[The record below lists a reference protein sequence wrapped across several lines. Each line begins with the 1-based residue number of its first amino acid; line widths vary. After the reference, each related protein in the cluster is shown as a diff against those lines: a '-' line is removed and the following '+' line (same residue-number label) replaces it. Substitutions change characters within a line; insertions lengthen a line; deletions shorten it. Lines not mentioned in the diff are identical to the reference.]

1 MIVLVFQPQHPCG
14 NTEKHLPFPGVAQ
27 ALVASQTKLIKI
39 QNEMNKPHRLL
50 LFCSYC
56 LLFFVRIVKMPD
68 SITFIL
74 GLSLSDR
81 IEWVCICSCFFEH
94 LPGEW
99 SSNTVFEIFTF
110 CVWERKMAAFSS
122 VLFLCHLAHPYVFGK
137 ISLCNPNY
145 CASLL
150 GINEKILVLCES
162 VLCCGGHDGHSFQN
176 PAHPLPGRNF
186 WALTL
191 KPELLLPWQF
201 FNPLGKLPFFKN

>member
-1 MIVLVFQPQHPCG
+1 M
-14 NTEKHLPFPGVAQ
+14 
-27 ALVASQTKLIKI
+27 ASQTKLIQI

-81 IEWVCICSCFFEH
+81 TEWVCICSCF
-94 LPGEW
+94 L
-99 SSNTVFEIFTF
+99 NTCRESGRLLRSLKSRI
-110 CVWERKMAAFSS
+110 CVWERETAAFSS
-122 VLFLCHLAHPYVFGK
+122 VLFLCHLAPRYVSGK
-137 ISLCNPNY
+137 ISLCNPNS

-162 VLCCGGHDGHSFQN
+162 VLCCGGRDGHGFQN
-176 PAHPLPGRNF
+176 PVHPLPGRNF